1 MLVVEG
7 ERAKLLEM
15 DAATRAF
22 QKARSIDDASMAN
35 LLGEL
40 ERGLAAGAFWRLVLV
55 APSRRLDELTA
66 GMSSDLRAVV
76 SMQCACA
83 ELELPADEVEAR
95 FRRLRG
101 SLPFVA

>member
-15 DAATRAF
+15 DATTRAF
-22 QKARSIDDASMAN
+22 QPKHAIADASMES

-40 ERGLAAGAFWRLVLV
+40 ERGLAAKAFWRLVLV

-66 GMSSDLRAVV
+66 GMSSDLRAAV

-95 FRRLRG
+95 FRRLR
-101 SLPFVA
+101 SALPFVA